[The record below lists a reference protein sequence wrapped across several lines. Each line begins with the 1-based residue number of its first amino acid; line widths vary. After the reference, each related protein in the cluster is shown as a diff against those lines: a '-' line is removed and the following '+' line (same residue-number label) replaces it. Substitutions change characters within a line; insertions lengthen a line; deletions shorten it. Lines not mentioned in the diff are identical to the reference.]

1 MSQIDWFI
9 ARPSRR
15 LGWPRGRRLRVPIL
29 MYHRLTSHPDP
40 HPCSMVAGRFR
51 SQLKILHALGYRTV
65 SPRDIA
71 RAFRSGS
78 PLPARPISI
87 TFDDGYV
94 DTLTVA
100 LPILK
105 EFGFTAACFVVA
117 DRVGQFSDW
126 TAAVSLMGWPEIR
139 EWLAAGM
146 EVGSHSRTHRDL
158 TLLSAV
164 ELQDEVIGSRKLLE
178 DRLGCA
184 IPTFAY
190 PFTFQGPREREAVE
204 AAGYEAACAGVQPH
218 DSVFALAR
226 VEAASDSL
234 SWFLAQLLPVY
245 PELHHLYVL
254 ARRRA
259 RAWLTS

>member
-1 MSQIDWFI
+1 M
-9 ARPSRR
+9 
-15 LGWPRGRRLRVPIL
+15 PIL
-29 MYHRLTSHPDP
+29 MYHRLTIRPDP
-40 HPCSMVAGRFR
+40 HPCNMVAGRFR
-51 SQLKILHALGYRTV
+51 TQLKILRALGYRTV

-71 RAFRSGS
+71 RALRSGS
-78 PLPARPISI
+78 PLPARAISI

-94 DTLTVA
+94 DTFTVA

-105 EFGFTAACFVVA
+105 EFGFTAVCYVVA

-126 TAAVSLMGWPEIR
+126 TTAASLMGWPEIC
-139 EWLAAGM
+139 EWMAAGM

-158 TLLSAV
+158 TLLPTV
-164 ELQDEVIGSRKLLE
+164 ELQNEVAGSRKLLE

-184 IPTFAY
+184 VPTFAY
-190 PFTFQGPREREAVE
+190 PFTVQGPRERDAVE

-218 DSVFALAR
+218 DSIFALAR
-226 VEAASDSL
+226 AEAAPNSL

-245 PELHHLYVL
+245 PELHQRYVL

-259 RAWLTS
+259 RAWFVS